1 MAPLLGLGIG
11 FLTDLVGKY
20 GEDLVVAGVEKVTGV
35 DLKKDELTSEDK
47 KAIMAGELAL
57 KELDFKKLEL
67 ELESIKE
74 ANRHQESAVT
84 AELGD
89 KQNAIGA
96 AHLSEAQTSIAN
108 KIYAQSMWMIPGLLI
123 MNAGLI
129 VYADKLNMD
138 TTAVVAVGNLIG
150 MALNSAY
157 RERQSILEFLFGSS
171 VNGKNN
177 K

>member
-1 MAPLLGLGIG
+1 
-11 FLTDLVGKY
+11 
-20 GEDLVVAGVEKVTGV
+20 
-35 DLKKDELTSEDK
+35 
-47 KAIMAGELAL
+47 MAGELAL

-74 ANRHQESAVT
+74 SNRHQESAIT

-89 KQNAIGA
+89 KQNARGA

-138 TTAVVAVGNLIG
+138 TTAVAVGNLIG

-171 VNGKNN
+171 VNGKKIVNKRMNN
-177 K
+177 GFDYT